1 MSKGKQRARESDCWD
16 REVRVRQREQK
27 LPPLELNLTLKNVL
41 FNPDVSLS
49 FRDWT
54 VDYTGKMY

>member
-1 MSKGKQRARESDCWD
+1 MLGQRGEGETERTKATSL
-16 REVRVRQREQK
+16 RVK
-27 LPPLELNLTLKNVL
+27 SNSLKNVL